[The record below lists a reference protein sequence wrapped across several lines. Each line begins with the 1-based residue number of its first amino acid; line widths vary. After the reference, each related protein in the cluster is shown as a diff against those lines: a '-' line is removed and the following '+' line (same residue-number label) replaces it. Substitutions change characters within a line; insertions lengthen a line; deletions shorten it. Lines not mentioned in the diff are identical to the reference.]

1 MPHGWL
7 VNIGPGNGLVPW
19 GNKPLPDLFRHMA
32 SLGNELPYHDGV
44 IQWKHFP
51 RYWPFVRG
59 NPRLSVNSPHRGQWR
74 GSLMD
79 VFFDLHLNEQLSK
92 QSWGWWFKMPW
103 RPMLS
108 HNVSWFIYVFEAS
121 ALIGLDM
128 VFGKRLVQTRAMTFT
143 VIEYSAGLRNAV
155 FCKWRESFDQVH
167 LTVTCPHTHHL
178 FFFYYFSG
186 LSTCLREI
194 VHNQHDMDFEMG

>member
-1 MPHGWL
+1 MRQQAIARSLSSYGVTRQW
-7 VNIGPGNGLVPW
+7 VTVPW
-19 GNKPLPDLFRHMA
+19 WR
-32 SLGNELPYHDGV
+32 
-44 IQWKHFP
+44 IQWKQFP

-59 NPRLSVNSPHRGQWR
+59 NLRLSVNSPHRGQWH

-79 VFFDLHLNEQLSK
+79 VFFDMHLNEQMSK
-92 QSWGWWFKMPW
+92 QSWDWWFQMPW

-143 VIEYSAGLRNAV
+143 VIEYSAGLRNVV
-155 FCKWRESFDQVH
+155 FCKLRESFDQAH

-178 FFFYYFSG
+178 FFFTIFQGFLHVFGKLFIINMIWISKWG
-186 LSTCLREI
+186 RW
-194 VHNQHDMDFEMG
+194 